1 MLTFYHGA
9 ANKYET
15 LKPVVYSGGHLLR
28 KYSWSIFLF
37 HQYKLALQWALFS
50 TLDKIAEKL
59 KLNYPVYRYERLGFD
74 DYNTK
79 IGIKINELEKFLK
92 YIKCNNV
99 KCYVYTVEINN
110 ISKLGLGNTDC
121 QPEYTYDEEIKPTTI
136 DTVKITETTI
146 KENVFGL
153 DDEHYYDW
161 LHNRP
166 NMRGILAVLYNNKKA
181 MREYGHVWNEVKNGK
196 LKPGNDLDPVIK
208 SYYNRNEAVS
218 MNCDE
223 FDDFLFESLDFDTY
237 FDIVVESSNKLKRN
251 KKRKKLTKADIA
263 KAKQL
268 AYQQILQSV
277 QYRNAVRNM
286 NTYQRREVQLQIQ
299 NRIDDNIRESKSF
312 FDEYPYVTL
321 FGCAAIAIAGTAWL
335 ATYTVGKIVDLGSF
349 VANSEIVQ
357 DSLNHFFSANSDI
370 FPDGAIDTGLDMVD
384 LDLVDAIDV
393 TDIGTMLV

>member
-1 MLTFYHGA
+1 MIY
-9 ANKYET
+9 
-15 LKPVVYSGGHLLR
+15 
-28 KYSWSIFLF
+28 
-37 HQYKLALQWALFS
+37 
-50 TLDKIAEKL
+50 
-59 KLNYPVYRYERLGFD
+59 
-74 DYNTK
+74 
-79 IGIKINELEKFLK
+79 
-92 YIKCNNV
+92 
-99 KCYVYTVEINN
+99 
-110 ISKLGLGNTDC
+110 
-121 QPEYTYDEEIKPTTI
+121 
-136 DTVKITETTI
+136 
-146 KENVFGL
+146 
-153 DDEHYYDW
+153 
-161 LHNRP
+161 
-166 NMRGILAVLYNNKKA
+166 
-181 MREYGHVWNEVKNGK
+181 
-196 LKPGNDLDPVIK
+196 
-208 SYYNRNEAVS
+208 
-218 MNCDE
+218 DE

-237 FDIVVESSNKLKRN
+237 FDIVVESSKKLKRN

-268 AYQQILQSV
+268 AYQQILQSA
-277 QYRNAVRNM
+277 QYRNAIRNM